1 MRDEQDPGVDLQ
13 EQIADLL
20 DQVEA
25 NRAAID
31 SLSTRTDAVENRAD
45 KIEAQVDVDRAMIAE
60 LQADGVLSQEHA
72 EHLEQAL
79 RTSRTIGAAIGMI
92 VASRQVSPDE
102 AFGILKQA
110 SQHSNRKLRDIAA
123 ELVEQAEGA
132 EQDEPPDE

>member
-20 DQVEA
+20 GQVEA

-31 SLSTRTDAVENRAD
+31 SLSTRADAVENRTD

-102 AFGILKQA
+102 AFEILKQA

-123 ELVEQAEGA
+123 ELVEQAE
-132 EQDEPPDE
+132 ESEPGEPTG